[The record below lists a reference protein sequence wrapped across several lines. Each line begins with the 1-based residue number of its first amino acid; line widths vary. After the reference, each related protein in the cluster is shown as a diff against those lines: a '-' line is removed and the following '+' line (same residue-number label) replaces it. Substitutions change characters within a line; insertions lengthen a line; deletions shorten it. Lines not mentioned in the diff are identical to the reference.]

1 MYEVKKNVFLS
12 LSKNQKSALC
22 NYLKAFVKKNSELAA
37 DEIFQKFYD
46 DEKYYLEMNSSR
58 FEFLDGL
65 LDDENFVRDA
75 EKYINACIEYFEN
88 KKRQEPIIK
97 AQKEY
102 EKKKREFL
110 KQVKM
115 QHEKPTQKQL
125 YYYDALCNKYGLER
139 ENTDVMSKFDIK
151 EKISGI
157 IDEHKADYQYFN

>member
-1 MYEVKKNVFLS
+1 MYEIKKNVFLS

-22 NYLKAFVKKNSELAA
+22 NYLKAFVKKNPDMRP

-65 LDDENFVRDA
+65 LDDEEFTKDTL
-75 EKYINACIEYFEN
+75 KYIQACIEYFEN
-88 KKRQEPIIK
+88 KKRQEPVIQ

-125 YYYDALCNKYGLER
+125 YYYDILCKKYGLEK
-139 ENTDVMSKFDIK
+139 ENTDEMSKFDIK

-157 IDEHKADYQYFN
+157 IDGHKSDYKYFD

>member
-22 NYLKAFVKKNSELAA
+22 NYLKAFVKKNPDLNA

-58 FEFLDGL
+58 FEFLENL
-65 LDDENFVRDA
+65 LDDEDFFRDA
-75 EKYINACIEYFEN
+75 QKYISACIEYFEN
-88 KKRQEPIIK
+88 KERQKPIIQ
-97 AQKEY
+97 AQKDY

-115 QHEKPTQKQL
+115 QHEKPTKKQL
-125 YYYDALCNKYGLER
+125 YYYDALCKKYGLEK
-139 ENTDVMSKFDIK
+139 ENTDEMSKFDIK

-157 IDEHKADYQYFN
+157 IDEHQNDYKYFD

>member
-1 MYEVKKNVFLS
+1 MYEVKKSIFLN

-22 NYLKAFVKKNSELAA
+22 NYLKAFVKKNFELVT

-58 FEFLDGL
+58 FEFLEDL
-65 LDDENFVRDA
+65 LDDDDFVCDA
-75 EKYINACIEYFEN
+75 KKYINECHLYFEN
-88 KKRQEPIIK
+88 KKKQEPIIQ
-97 AQKEY
+97 AQRAY

-115 QHEKPTQKQL
+115 QHEKPTKKQL
-125 YYYDALCNKYGLER
+125 YYYDALCKKYGIEKEDT
-139 ENTDVMSKFDIK
+139 ENMSKFDIK

-157 IDEHKADYQYFN
+157 IDEHKADYEYFN